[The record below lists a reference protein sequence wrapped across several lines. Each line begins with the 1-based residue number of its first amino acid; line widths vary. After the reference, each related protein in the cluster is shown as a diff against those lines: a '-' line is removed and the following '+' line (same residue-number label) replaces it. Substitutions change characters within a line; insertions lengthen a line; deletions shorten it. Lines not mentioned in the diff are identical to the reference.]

1 MLVLIG
7 AGAWISWG
15 AIQDLRQANAAEAV
29 METLQA
35 YAPLSAAL
43 QNERIASQTG
53 GSKDEIAAA
62 REKVDDAL
70 DETREYTGKLD
81 LSLFPAVLVSQFRQV
96 QEKYATDLPRVRAE
110 IDRGAAGPYSEN
122 AYSAIVSSQLDLVT
136 AIGNSMPNREVARY
150 IDANQAIGETANQL
164 ITEMIQGIRIMGA
177 RGEAT
182 EAMLQ
187 AYANMST
194 ASELSRLE
202 TGTSVRFLD
211 DTNLTMPAQD
221 PSATF
226 SRIRAYVADGSG
238 QALSQFKPEEYPVEF
253 QGQLERLSTLNTG
266 ILVKGEKVAAAAAS
280 DARSQTFLTIA
291 VTILAAALSFLFAM
305 VVSRAIVVPL
315 RRLTRAAADVRE
327 QLPRIVEQVAVPGEG
342 PELTLEPIPVTSR
355 DEVGQLAA
363 AFNSVNS
370 TTVEVAQEQAAL
382 RGSIAE
388 MFVNVARRDQVLL
401 NRQLSFIDSL
411 ERSEEDPGT
420 LANLFRL
427 DHLATRMRRNAESLL
442 VLAGIDSGRRLR
454 DAMPLSDVIRTASSE
469 IEQYDRV
476 ELDLHVDPHMLGFNA
491 LGAAHLLAELLE
503 NATVFSEPET
513 PVTVSTGVSQGSV
526 IVRIADRGL
535 GMSDEEIDAANAKI
549 SSTSAGDALGNQ
561 RLGLFVVG
569 RLAVR
574 LGAQV
579 RLQRGASGSGT
590 DAVVYFPAALFAATE
605 TPLYTPSAPASGE
618 VPVVEAPVV
627 QEVDLNALTDG
638 ATDGGLPR
646 RRRGDSTEVP
656 AVAPAAP
663 AAPVAPAAQ
672 GGSQLPTRPRKTFDE
687 DNLVLPAA
695 PTPVLSSDLGSGASE
710 WTPPA
715 IAPAANAGLP
725 SRTRTSAWAAP
736 QPEAP
741 AAPAEVPAPAARAG
755 LFSGFRG
762 RSVVEGEGGDLRATG
777 VGGDEVVR
785 APWMSLGAHAAPPQP
800 IVVPE
805 VAEDEEPWTPQ
816 LAEDE
821 DDAPVAAAEPEAVE
835 EQVAPIGF
843 ASDEDETEQPWA
855 PAEPLAAAAE
865 AWAPV
870 EVEPEPAPQA
880 EAAQEE
886 PWAPV
891 QASEE
896 QAWAPAQAADEQPW
910 APVQAAE
917 EQPWAPVQAADEQ
930 PWAPVQAAEEQ
941 PWAPVQAAEEQPWAP
956 VQAAEEQPWAP
967 VQAADEQPWA
977 PAQAAEEQPWAPVP
991 AAEEQPL
998 PSRAQH
1004 AAQWAAAPEADPVDH
1019 ASADVEPVAEQ
1030 PVASDEPAFTPSYEP
1045 AHDEVEAPAAH
1056 WTEYTTSSEAA
1067 DEAPVAEVAQAE
1079 PTAEA
1084 APAARTPISQAF
1096 TSYSGYAGW
1105 AGRRAAAPT
1114 PQTTFAESLAAARA
1128 WHSQEEQPVAETPAF
1143 EAPVVEEEAPAWQPQ
1158 AVQPPTFEPAAEA
1171 QDEPVWSPQTAQEA
1185 WPQLEPDVDATQ
1197 LVEPVVEEPI
1207 EEPVAQ
1213 APAVETPAFEAPTY
1227 EAPAFEAP
1235 AYEAP
1240 AFEQPAAVAPS
1251 VAEQAPVVAPDPV
1264 VAQAPAQPSWAPTA
1278 SGAETPAEEPRQR
1291 KLFGMFGRRKQVT
1304 APVAAEAAPE
1314 QPVRESAWGAP
1325 AAPVAPSAPAPAAG
1339 WQAPA
1344 WQAPAAPAPAPQT
1357 SAAEQSPV
1365 SGWAPPEWATRPQNG
1380 APHVSTVPQPSL
1392 PPSVAPSVGALSDEV
1407 AAMLA
1412 LRSDIQEQALSELSQ
1427 LSAYRPA
1434 AMGSPNASLQKR
1446 VPTAIPR
1453 QAPVEDAATPIERD
1467 ADQLRSR
1474 LSSFQSGTTRG
1485 RRASL
1490 DENQTSTTP

>member
-1 MLVLIG
+1 MRSTHAFGRTTSPPGEDEGIDMLRRLGIRAKILAVLAVPMLVLIG

-15 AIQDLRQANAAEAV
+15 AVQDLRQANAAEAV

-43 QNERIASQTG
+43 QNERIVSQTG
-53 GSKDEIAAA
+53 GSKDEIAEA
-62 REKVDDAL
+62 RKKVDGAL
-70 DETREYTGKLD
+70 GSTREQTGKLD
-81 LSLFPAVLVSQFRQV
+81 LSLFPTVLVNQFRQV

-122 AYSAIVSSQLDLVT
+122 AYAAIISAQLDLVT
-136 AIGNSMPNREVARY
+136 SIASSMPNREVARY

-177 RGEAT
+177 RGDAT
-182 EAMLQ
+182 DQMLQ
-187 AYANMST
+187 QYANLST

-202 TGTSVRFLD
+202 TGAAVRFLD
-211 DTNLTMPAQD
+211 DTDLVMPSQD

-226 SRIRAYVADGSG
+226 SRVRAYVQDGSR
-238 QALSQFKPEEYPVEF
+238 QALSQFDPEEYPTEI
-253 QGQLERLSTLNTG
+253 QGQLERLTGLNTN
-266 ILVKGEKVAAAAAS
+266 ILAKGEKVASVAAS
-280 DARSQTFLTIA
+280 DARSQTILTVI
-291 VTILAAALSFLFAM
+291 VTVLAAVLSFLFAI

-526 IVRIADRGL
+526 IVRISDRGL

-605 TPLYTPSAPASGE
+605 TPLYQPTAPASGE

-627 QEVDLNALTDG
+627 QEVDLAALTDG

-646 RRRGDSTEVP
+646 RRRGDSTEMP
-656 AVAPAAP
+656 AVAPSAPAAPAPAAP
-663 AAPVAPAAQ
+663 AAS
-672 GGSQLPTRPRKTFDE
+672 GSQLPTRPRKTFDE

-695 PTPVLSSDLGSGASE
+695 PTPVLSSDLGSAASE

-715 IAPAANAGLP
+715 IAPAANTGLP

-736 QPEAP
+736 EPETP
-741 AAPAEVPAPAARAG
+741 PAPAEPPAPAARAG

-762 RSVVEGEGGDLRATG
+762 ARSVIEGGEELCATGVEGE
-777 VGGDEVVR
+777 EVVR
-785 APWMSLGAHAAPPQP
+785 APWMSLGGAHAAPQQP
-800 IVVPE
+800 VVVPAM
-805 VAEDEEPWTPQ
+805 AEDDEPWTPEQ
-816 LAEDE
+816 PQAAEERTEATQPDE
-821 DDAPVAAAEPEAVE
+821 AAAPVEQAEQIEPAEPARFDAD
-835 EQVAPIGF
+835 QDA
-843 ASDEDETEQPWA
+843 QPWA

-865 AWAPV
+865 AWAPA
-870 EVEPEPAPQA
+870 EPE
-880 EAAQEE
+880 
-886 PWAPV
+886 
-891 QASEE
+891 
-896 QAWAPAQAADEQPW
+896 APAQAEAD
-910 APVQAAE
+910 APA

-930 PWAPVQAAEEQ
+930 PWAPVQAADEQ
-941 PWAPVQAAEEQPWAP
+941 PWAPVQATD
-956 VQAAEEQPWAP
+956 EQPWAP

-977 PAQAAEEQPWAPVP
+977 PTAP
-991 AAEEQPL
+991 ASDDQPL

-1004 AAQWAAAPEADPVDH
+1004 AAEWSAPAEPAPAAEPEPYVPSF
-1019 ASADVEPVAEQ
+1019 ASH
-1030 PVASDEPAFTPSYEP
+1030 DEP
-1045 AHDEVEAPAAH
+1045 EAPAAE
-1056 WTEYTTSSEAA
+1056 WTTEYTTASAQAEEPAAQDEQPYTPAEQAPAAPAA
-1067 DEAPVAEVAQAE
+1067 DEAPRTPVAQ
-1079 PTAEA
+1079 
-1084 APAARTPISQAF
+1084 SF

-1114 PQTTFAESLAAARA
+1114 PETTFAESLAAARA
-1128 WHSQEEQPVAETPAF
+1128 WHSREQQPEAQAPAAEAPAT
-1143 EAPVVEEEAPAWQPQ
+1143 APVVDETPAWQPE
-1158 AVQPPTFEPAAEA
+1158 AVQPPTFEPAAAETYA
-1171 QDEPVWSPQTAQEA
+1171 EPQPEPEPVWAPQEAQQA
-1185 WPQLEPDVDATQ
+1185 WPQLEPDEDETQ
-1197 LVEPVVEEPI
+1197 LVEPVAQAYAEPVAEAHAYAEPVA

-1213 APAVETPAFEAPTY
+1213 PVV
-1227 EAPAFEAP
+1227 
-1235 AYEAP
+1235 
-1240 AFEQPAAVAPS
+1240 EQPAAPAPAYQAPS
-1251 VAEQAPVVAPDPV
+1251 FGAPAPQGPAPDPV
-1264 VAQAPAQPSWAPTA
+1264 VAQAPQPAWAPT
-1278 SGAETPAEEPRQR
+1278 STGADTPAEEPRQR
-1291 KLFGMFGRRKQVT
+1291 KLFGMFGRRKQT
-1304 APVAAEAAPE
+1304 SAPVSADSGE
-1314 QPVRESAWGAP
+1314 QPVRESAWGQPAPAAAP
-1325 AAPVAPSAPAPAAG
+1325 AAPAPSA

-1344 WQAPAAPAPAPQT
+1344 WQAPAAPAPAPAPQAP
-1357 SAAEQSPV
+1357 AAEQSAA
-1365 SGWAPPEWATRPQNG
+1365 SGWAPPEWATRPQTNG

-1427 LSAYRPA
+1427 LSAYRPQ
-1434 AMGSPNASLQKR
+1434 AMGSSNGSLQKR

-1453 QAPVEDAATPIERD
+1453 QAPVEEASTPIERD
-1467 ADQLRSR
+1467 ADQIRSR
-1474 LSSFQSGTTRG
+1474 LSSFQSGTSRG

-1490 DENQTSTTP
+1490 DPTSQTSSTP